1 MITCFKVFHIF
12 MLCVCEIQSALNAYR
27 LTSSE
32 IKSARNFEKLVIRGS
47 KYARKI

>member
-1 MITCFKVFHIF
+1 MITCFKVFNVF
-12 MLCVCEIQSALNAYR
+12 MLCVCEIQCPQNGYG

-47 KYARKI
+47 KYE